1 MPISASVLCVEVAL
15 FGVCAS
21 AAFCIFWVL
30 VGNLAVL
37 GAGWKWPVLAGLG
50 AAVLT
55 LGCRLCLANG
65 QVSWAPYLDQWHA
78 EISGIVERL
87 VHGQLGWRDLFA
99 GNNEHRVLLT
109 RVMSLDLMILN
120 GGWDNRVLVIGN
132 YLLEAFMVGWVCMF
146 ALNLLGWGRGSVVCA
161 AALLPMFLVCD
172 WEAIISSNQSQF
184 VFMAFGTVV
193 ALSLTHT
200 YSLGSTGSRGA
211 LAVAL
216 LTLGSMASGLFTAL
230 ALAATAVVFSY
241 VRKRGLRGV
250 AGFCAACLGMAA
262 LAWVTR
268 VQFTALNFIYAK
280 TVQGWLSAFL
290 AYAAWPLPANILGFL
305 GLWLPWTFLM
315 VRTLRR
321 REMELFAPF
330 AIGLGFWALLQA
342 AALAWARAGLDGL
355 VSSRYTEFM
364 SWGTVANAGALV
376 LVMGARGSAGRRLL
390 SWSLIAVWLGCVGG
404 SEIRQSYAVYRPYLD
419 GFRGQTRE
427 HEERLGTFMRT
438 GDASAIRSVSFPH
451 IPYFSADQIIST
463 LRDPQV
469 VAMLPA
475 PLRRDQVRDSQPAA
489 LATIRDGPLSHVAVR
504 AFGWGPECAALGVAV
519 LVGAF
524 LGARRRARLPSG

>member
-1 MPISASVLCVEVAL
+1 
-15 FGVCAS
+15 
-21 AAFCIFWVL
+21 
-30 VGNLAVL
+30 
-37 GAGWKWPVLAGLG
+37 
-50 AAVLT
+50 
-55 LGCRLCLANG
+55 
-65 QVSWAPYLDQWHA
+65 
-78 EISGIVERL
+78 
-87 VHGQLGWRDLFA
+87 
-99 GNNEHRVLLT
+99 
-109 RVMSLDLMILN
+109 
-120 GGWDNRVLVIGN
+120 
-132 YLLEAFMVGWVCMF
+132 
-146 ALNLLGWGRGSVVCA
+146 
-161 AALLPMFLVCD
+161 
-172 WEAIISSNQSQF
+172 
-184 VFMAFGTVV
+184 
-193 ALSLTHT
+193 
-200 YSLGSTGSRGA
+200 
-211 LAVAL
+211 
-216 LTLGSMASGLFTAL
+216 
-230 ALAATAVVFSY
+230 
-241 VRKRGLRGV
+241 
-250 AGFCAACLGMAA
+250 
-262 LAWVTR
+262 
-268 VQFTALNFIYAK
+268 
-280 TVQGWLSAFL
+280 
-290 AYAAWPLPANILGFL
+290 
-305 GLWLPWTFLM
+305 
-315 VRTLRR
+315 
-321 REMELFAPF
+321 MELFAPF

-376 LVMGARGSAGRRLL
+376 LVTGARGSAGRRLL

-504 AFGWGPECAALGVAV
+504 AFGWGPECAVLGVAV